1 MTGKLQKTQQLG
13 LENRWQLKE
22 YKEDAKI
29 HEYAGFTA
37 RLIICSE
44 LKNFYGRC
52 FQIIVPVLIEAFL
65 SATNKKCIMEVHKAF
80 RSIFMLVLLL
90 TACTSTQTLTEQTA
104 TDTTVLKNPG
114 TSVTLTDRLRTLPGV
129 SVVGTGAS
137 AKITIRG
144 NSSMLGENE
153 PLFVVNGQPIQGGF
167 STLYGLVDVGDIEQM
182 AVLKDSSSTS
192 AYGVRGANGVIEVK
206 TK

>member
-1 MTGKLQKTQQLG
+1 MTGKLQKMQQLE

-22 YKEDAKI
+22 HKED
-29 HEYAGFTA
+29 EYTGFTA
-37 RLIICSE
+37 RLIICSG

-52 FQIIVPVLIEAFL
+52 FQIIVSVLIDAFL
-65 SATNKKCIMEVHKAF
+65 SATNKKCIMEIHKAF
-80 RSIFMLVLLL
+80 RSVFVLLL
-90 TACTSTQTLTEQTA
+90 TACTSTQTFTEQTA

>member
-1 MTGKLQKTQQLG
+1 MKIQKITFPL
-13 LENRWQLKE
+13 L
-22 YKEDAKI
+22 
-29 HEYAGFTA
+29 T
-37 RLIICSE
+37 LI
-44 LKNFYGRC
+44 LF
-52 FQIIVPVLIEAFL
+52 
-65 SATNKKCIMEVHKAF
+65 
-80 RSIFMLVLLL
+80 L
-90 TACTSTQTLTEQTA
+90 TACSSTQTIAENKVR
-104 TDTTVLKNPG
+104 DTTTLENPG

-129 SVVGTGAS
+129 SVVGTGSA

-144 NSSMLGENE
+144 NSSLLGDNE

-182 AVLKDSSSTS
+182 TVLKDSSSTS